1 MNNTE
6 PSNSAIKA
14 DKVENNTAA
23 QSQVVE
29 REFEIVVYDVSIDE
43 NTGKERITPV
53 AFERPLTITATSK
66 AELQSKLGLYRA
78 TGQIAKVVR
87 EINAKPIAI
96 QPPPAQHVEQQKPQA
111 ASQQK
116 LAQQAPIRHSAPRFF
131 KIGDIDV
138 KDDNGVIYQKQ
149 WVKLTEAEASNIRI
163 VNDKSN
169 SIVNLSGKHIEMKK
183 WILVN
188 RTEDDVASLE
198 ENL

>member
-6 PSNSAIKA
+6 PSNSPING

-29 REFEIVVYDVSIDE
+29 REFEIAVYDVSIDE

-78 TGQIAKVVR
+78 TGQIAKVIR
-87 EINAKPIAI
+87 EINAKPVAVQ
-96 QPPPAQHVEQQKPQA
+96 QPPVQRVEKQKLQASVQQNPAQQQHVNR
-111 ASQQK
+111 
-116 LAQQAPIRHSAPRFF
+116 IAPRYF

-149 WVKLTEAEASNIRI
+149 WVKLTDAEASNIRI

-188 RTEDDVASLE
+188 KTEDDVASLE

>member
-6 PSNSAIKA
+6 PSNSVIKA
-14 DKVENNTAA
+14 DKAENRTAA
-23 QSQVVE
+23 QSQVIE
-29 REFEIVVYDVSIDE
+29 REFEIAVYDVSIDE

-66 AELQSKLGLYRA
+66 EELQSKLGIYKA
-78 TGQIAKVVR
+78 TGQIAKIIR
-87 EINAKPIAI
+87 EINAKPIAA
-96 QPPPAQHVEQQKPQA
+96 QPSPPQHVEQQRPQSV
-111 ASQQK
+111 SQQK
-116 LAQQAPIRHSAPRFF
+116 PAQQTSASHTAPRFF

-149 WVKLTEAEASNIRI
+149 WVKLTDAEASNIRI

-188 RTEDDVASLE
+188 KTEDDVASLE